1 MPSYDFRCLDCKHR
15 MVLTFSYAEYATA
28 EKRCLRCNSLNITR
42 VMTKVAVAK
51 GSARFANLEDDS
63 ALDDLAEA
71 DPTTL
76 GHFMRRMA
84 DESGEDL
91 GEEFN
96 TIVERLERGEDPE
109 SIEAS
114 MMDADEGFA
123 ADVESDSE
131 AEAAPEAVGAFEDSS
146 TSFEADSSPAAASSD
161 E

>member
-28 EKRCLRCNSLNITR
+28 EKRCVRCNSLNITR
-42 VMTKVAVAK
+42 VMTKVAIAK
-51 GSARFANLEDDS
+51 GDASRFANLDDEA

-114 MMDADEGFA
+114 MLDAEEGFA
-123 ADVESDSE
+123 ADDESDV
-131 AEAAPEAVGAFEDSS
+131 EAAPEAVGAFEDSFAS
-146 TSFEADSSPAAASSD
+146 SEANSSPAAASSD